1 MAHIAF
7 CCLKTRQLIKGTWL
21 GTLMWLDF
29 VARTVCWICV
39 YIMGTSTKYILHNTK
54 FKELSN
60 DVTKKHEEKNQILLR
75 QCLKSIKL

>member
-1 MAHIAF
+1 
-7 CCLKTRQLIKGTWL
+7 
-21 GTLMWLDF
+21 
-29 VARTVCWICV
+29 
-39 YIMGTSTKYILHNTK
+39 MGTSTKYILHKTK